1 VSEATKWPRCS
12 AVHSRWSEAV
22 ASGVQDRNCSASTP
36 STLIGFFAFPSLIAA
51 PSADTML
58 RTPLIRRSFLSW
70 LELSPVGSITSRS
83 GR

>member
-1 VSEATKWPRCS
+1 MSEATKWPRCS

-22 ASGVQDRNCSASTP
+22 ASGVQDRNSPGFTP
-36 STLIGFFAFPSLIAA
+36 STLTGFFPFPSLIAA

-58 RTPLIRRSFLSW
+58 RTPLIRDSFLSW
-70 LELSPVGSITSRS
+70 PELSPAGSITSRS